1 VNAMDERE
9 VVGKPTHPS
18 SAAKYVFALVALI
31 VLTLL
36 SLVLH
41 YAGLGAAGT
50 PIALSIAGI
59 KVVIVGLIFME
70 LLVSLAATRMIAIV
84 TILYVALLCFGI
96 IGDVAFR

>member
-1 VNAMDERE
+1 M
-9 VVGKPTHPS
+9 
-18 SAAKYVFALVALI
+18 
-31 VLTLL
+31 
-36 SLVLH
+36 
-41 YAGLGAAGT
+41 
-50 PIALSIAGI
+50 SIAGI